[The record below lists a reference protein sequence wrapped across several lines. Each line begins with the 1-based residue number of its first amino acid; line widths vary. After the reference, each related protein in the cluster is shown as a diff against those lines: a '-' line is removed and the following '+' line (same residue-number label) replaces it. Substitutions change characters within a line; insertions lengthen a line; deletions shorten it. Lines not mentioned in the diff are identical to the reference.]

1 MLVSF
6 LFFLHFDC
14 LSFVLGDSD
23 VRLVLFTEIDRELF
37 DLSCLHILPY
47 LLFSD
52 RLTLSNSHHL
62 TISEGPTLFLKLSH
76 LLFHTPQ
83 TLFQKIAFK
92 TVLSPLKMLFYYI
105 VLPELLFLQLL
116 P

>member
-1 MLVSF
+1 MLAF
-6 LFFLHFDC
+6 LLFLHLDC
-14 LSFVLGDSD
+14 LSFVLGDSN
-23 VRLVLFTEIDRELF
+23 VRLVFFTEINRKLF

-62 TISEGPTLFLKLSH
+62 TISEGSTLFLKLSH

-83 TLFQKIAFK
+83 TLLQKITLK
-92 TVLSPLKMLFYYI
+92 TVLSPLKMPLYYI
-105 VLPELLFLQLL
+105 VLPKLLFLQLL